1 MDTVRLMK
9 SKGQHEARDV
19 QAEGLCSLLGSGLAP
34 ALGRPDLAAFLYTWW
49 QQPLLKT
56 GVHHTTDLAAL
67 GHGFRILVP
76 KPKFQESE
84 HLILSLSEVTHLV
97 QPPVAR
103 RLVAQTWQNA
113 PDPPP
118 H

>member
-1 MDTVRLMK
+1 MRLMK
-9 SKGQHEARDV
+9 SKGQHTDRDM
-19 QAEGLCSLLGSGLAP
+19 QAERLCSLLGSGLAP
-34 ALGRPDLAAFLYTWW
+34 ALGRPASAAFLCTWW

-56 GVHHTTDLAAL
+56 GVRLTTDLAAL

-84 HLILSLSEVTHLV
+84 HLILSLSEMTHPV

-103 RLVAQTWQNA
+103 GLVAQTWQNA
-113 PDPPP
+113 SHSPP

>member
-1 MDTVRLMK
+1 MK
-9 SKGQHEARDV
+9 SKGQHAARDM

-34 ALGRPDLAAFLYTWW
+34 ALGRPALVAFLCTWW

-56 GVHHTTDLAAL
+56 GAHLTKDLAAL

-76 KPKFQESE
+76 KPKFQENE
-84 HLILSLSEVTHLV
+84 RLILSLSEMTCPV

-103 RLVAQTWQNA
+103 GLVAQTCQNA
-113 PDPPP
+113 SHPPP